1 MEPQEGG
8 CRIGWTYESTRAS
21 LGWPEELVFW
31 KMCEKE
37 KTAAIRERIPDLEEP
52 FAALLEEWSR
62 AFARTLEQAR
72 TALREAISDT
82 PSEPG
87 REARVPELA
96 AEASLQS
103 REFIHHLQALKEH
116 SAAVRRRPGAAGLLE
131 QACRESAYF
140 LGVADDLRRA
150 GARMAAESGADSG
163 SAGPSPAD
171 GAGLSPLSPEGTWSE
186 PLAAGAE
193 AASVPIGGH
202 RLPPLPY
209 ACDALEPHID
219 ETTMR
224 LHHDEHHKS
233 YVDGLNQAELK
244 LEEARR
250 TGDFGLAKHWER
262 ELAFHG
268 AGHYLHSLFW
278 ESMHPEG
285 GGRPSG
291 ALARRIDRDFGSFD
305 AFRKQFS
312 EAAGK
317 VEGSGWAILVWSPR
331 GRRLEILTAEK
342 HQNLSQW
349 DVVPLLPL
357 DVWEHA
363 YYLKHRNRRADYV
376 RDWWNVVHWPRAAER
391 FARAQSLRWP
401 AYG

>member
-1 MEPQEGG
+1 
-8 CRIGWTYESTRAS
+8 
-21 LGWPEELVFW
+21 
-31 KMCEKE
+31 MCEKE
-37 KTAAIRERIPDLEEP
+37 RTVAIRERIPDLEEP
-52 FAALLEEWSR
+52 YSALLEEWNR
-62 AFARTLEQAR
+62 VFARTLEQAR

-82 PSEPG
+82 PPDRSL
-87 REARVPELA
+87 EARVPELA
-96 AEASLQS
+96 VEASLQS
-103 REFIHHLQALKEH
+103 KEFIRHLQALKEH
-116 SAAVRRRPGAAGLLE
+116 SAAVRGRPGAASLLE

-140 LGVADDLRRA
+140 LGVAEDLRQA
-150 GARMAAESGADSG
+150 GARMATDAGSQSWSGEDESPMEL
-163 SAGPSPAD
+163 AGRH
-171 GAGLSPLSPEGTWSE
+171 PLSPEGTWSG
-186 PLAAGAE
+186 PLAAGLDSD
-193 AASVPIGGH
+193 SVPIGGH
-202 RLPPLPY
+202 WLPPLPY
-209 ACDALEPHID
+209 AYDALEPHID

-224 LHHDEHHKS
+224 IHHDEHHKS

-305 AFRKQFS
+305 AFRNQFS

-331 GRRLEILTAEK
+331 SRRLEILTAEK

-376 RDWWNVVHWPRAAER
+376 RDWWNVVRWPRAAER

-401 AYG
+401 PC